1 MEQGIKAESINSTFL
16 LEAMPARAK
25 EKSMENL
32 QSLYDKL
39 TVTVGR
45 VLLGVYFILPGINKI
60 TNFSGNSQYMAD
72 HGMVF
77 IPFFLVLT
85 ILIQVGGGVAMV
97 VGYQTRLVAFL
108 LAGLTLVISLV
119 MHDFWTMEPGL
130 QTSHETQNFVKNMAI
145 MAGLLV
151 AAGLGGG
158 AWSLD
163 QRRQQTA

>member
-1 MEQGIKAESINSTFL
+1 MG
-16 LEAMPARAK
+16 
-25 EKSMENL
+25 NL
-32 QSLYDKL
+32 QETFESLL
-39 TVTVGR
+39 TTAGR

-60 TNFSGNSQYMAD
+60 TDFEGNSQYMAD

-85 ILIQVGGGVAMV
+85 IFIQVGGGFAMV
-97 VGYQTRLVAFL
+97 AGYQTKIIAFV

-130 QTSHETQNFVKNMAI
+130 QTSHETQNFIKNLAI

-163 QRRQQTA
+163 SRLKIGS